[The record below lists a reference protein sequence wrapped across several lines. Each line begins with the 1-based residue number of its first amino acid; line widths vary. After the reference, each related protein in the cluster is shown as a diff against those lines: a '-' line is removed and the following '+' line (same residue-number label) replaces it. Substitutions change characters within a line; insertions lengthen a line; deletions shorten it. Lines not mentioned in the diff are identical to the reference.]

1 MRGLKLTERFKST
14 QVHALSSS
22 SSETNGGNSNKSS
35 ETNGT
40 GYSNKAKPH
49 NKLNR
54 NRTLMPSWSKTKSST
69 KNNSASAF
77 ANLVPLH
84 LPSTDTI
91 EPSIEP
97 HLKPINLVETL
108 SELYQRV
115 ECCSQST
122 KASVCVE
129 QYSLLRGLGDQKILR
144 RCLRTAC
151 QNAEDVLS
159 KVVLSAWLRF
169 ERRDDE
175 LADVCS
181 MDCGG
186 YVLECPKKNLE
197 HGFSLCSV
205 NDHCQCQQ
213 EPNQETYSESVCL
226 SDEESDV
233 LFCVGN
239 EEISCVRCRIAAL
252 SDPFNAML
260 YGGFAESKMSKI
272 DFSGNGICPK
282 GMKAVEFYSRTKRL
296 DLFCPMTVLELLSF
310 ANRFCCEE
318 MRSACDAHLASVVVN
333 VEDALVLIEYGLEER
348 ATLLVGACL
357 QVLLRELPNSLY
369 NPKVVKIFSSFEA
382 KERLAN
388 VGCASF
394 LLYYF
399 LSHVAMEESMVSKTT
414 MMLLE
419 RMGEC
424 ATERWQ
430 KALAFHQ
437 LGCVLL
443 ERKEHKD
450 AQHCFEAAVEEGHV
464 YSLAGVARTKHKQG
478 QPYSAYKLISS
489 LIFEYKPA
497 GWMYQERAL
506 YNMGKE
512 KSFDLD
518 VATELDPSLSFPYK
532 YRALAK
538 VEEKQIKEGIMEL
551 DKFIGFKLSPDCL
564 ELRAWLYVALE
575 DYDSAVRDIRA
586 LLTIEPKYITLH
598 GKIKGEC
605 LLHLLNC
612 GVQQKSQADCWMQLY
627 QQWSCV
633 DDIGSLAIIHQMLE
647 NEPGKSV
654 LEFRQSLLLLRLNCQ
669 KAAIHSLRLARN
681 HCSSMQERLIYEGWI
696 LYDTGYREEALAR
709 ADRSIAIQRSF
720 EAFFLKAYVLADT
733 TLDPESSSYVIQLLK
748 EALKCPSDGLRKGQ
762 VSVIFDTVPIAS
774 EALNNLGSI
783 YVDCG
788 KLELAK
794 ECYKNA
800 LAIRHTR
807 AHQGLARVY
816 HQKNQRKAAYD
827 EMTKLIEKAE
837 SNASAYEKRSEYC
850 DREMARTDLDVAT
863 QLDPLR
869 TYPYRYRAA
878 VMMDEQKESEAVE
891 ELTKAIKFKPD
902 MQMLHLRAAFY
913 ESMGILSYALQDCQ
927 ASLCLDPNHAGTL
940 DLYRRIQKL
949 NF

>member
-1 MRGLKLTERFKST
+1 MRCLNLKLTELFKST
-14 QVHALSSS
+14 QLHALGSS
-22 SSETNGGNSNKSS
+22 SSETNGGNKN
-35 ETNGT
+35 NN
-40 GYSNKAKPH
+40 NKAPVAATKPYIH
-49 NKLNR
+49 NNNSNLNSYR
-54 NRTLMPSWSKTKSST
+54 NRTMSPWSKTKSST
-69 KNNSASAF
+69 NNNSTSAF
-77 ANLVPLH
+77 ANTVPVH
-84 LPSTDTI
+84 LPATDTI
-91 EPSIEP
+91 EPSIES
-97 HLKPINLVETL
+97 HLKPINLEEAL
-108 SELYQRV
+108 SELYQKI
-115 ECCSQST
+115 ESCCSPT
-122 KASVCVE
+122 KKASLCVE
-129 QYSLLRGLGDQKILR
+129 QYSLLRILGDQKILR
-144 RCLRTAC
+144 RCLRTAR

-175 LADVCS
+175 LVGVSS
-181 MDCGG
+181 MDCSG

-197 HGFSLCSV
+197 HGFSPCSF

-213 EPNQETYSESVCL
+213 ESNQETCTEAMCL
-226 SDEESDV
+226 PDEESDV

-239 EEISCVRCRIAAL
+239 EEISCARCRIAAL
-252 SDPFNAML
+252 SEPFNAML
-260 YGGFAESKMSKI
+260 YGDFAEAKMREI

-282 GMKAVEFYSRTKRL
+282 GLRAVEFYSRTKRL

-310 ANRFCCEE
+310 ANRFCCDE
-318 MRSACDAHLASVVVN
+318 MKFSCDVHLASIVVN
-333 VEDALVLIEYGLEER
+333 VEDALILIEYGLEER
-348 ATLLVGACL
+348 ATLLVVACL
-357 QVLLRELPNSLY
+357 QVFLRELPKFLS
-369 NPKVVKIFSSFEA
+369 NPKVVKTLCTSEA

-388 VGCASF
+388 VGCVSF

-399 LSHVAMEESMVSKTT
+399 LSQVAMEESMVSKTT
-414 MMLLE
+414 VMLLE
-419 RMGEC
+419 RMVEC

-430 KALAFHQ
+430 KTLAFHQ

-443 ERKEHKD
+443 ERKEYKD
-450 AQHCFEAAVEEGHV
+450 AQHCFKAAVEEGHV

-478 QPYSAYKLISS
+478 QPCSSYKLISS

-512 KSFDLD
+512 KSYDLD

-538 VEEKQIKEGIMEL
+538 MEEKQIKEGIMEL

-564 ELRAWLYVALE
+564 EIRAWLYVALE
-575 DYDSAVRDIRA
+575 DYESAMRDIRA
-586 LLTIEPKYITLH
+586 LLTVEPNYMTLH
-598 GKIKGEC
+598 GKIKGEY
-605 LLHLLNC
+605 LLPLLNRR
-612 GVQQKSQADCWMQLY
+612 VQQKTQADCWMQLY

-633 DDIGSLAIIHQMLE
+633 DDIGSLAIIHHMLE

-669 KAAIHSLRLARN
+669 KAAMRSLRLARN
-681 HCSSMQERLIYEGWI
+681 HASSMQERLIYEGWI
-696 LYDTGYREEALAR
+696 LYDIGYREEALAK
-709 ADRSIAIQRSF
+709 ANRSITIQRTF
-720 EAFFLKAYVLADT
+720 EAFFLKAYVLADS
-733 TLDPESSSYVIQLLK
+733 TLDLESSSYVIHLLK

-762 VSVIFDTVPIAS
+762 
-774 EALNNLGSI
+774 ALNNLGSI

-788 KLELAK
+788 KLEHAK
-794 ECYKNA
+794 ECYSNA
-800 LAIRHTR
+800 LAIRHAR

-816 HQKNQRKAAYD
+816 HQKNQKKAAYD

-850 DREMARTDLDVAT
+850 DREMAKVNLDVAT

-902 MQMLHLRAAFY
+902 LQMLHLRAAFY
-913 ESMGILSYALQDCQ
+913 ESMGDLSSALQDCQ
-927 ASLCLDPNHAGTL
+927 AALCLDPNHAGTL
-940 DLYRRIQKL
+940 DLYQRTKKL

>member
-1 MRGLKLTERFKST
+1 MRGLKLPERFKST
-14 QVHALSSS
+14 QVHALGSSL
-22 SSETNGGNSNKSS
+22 SETNGGNSSKASVAA
-35 ETNGT
+35 TKPR
-40 GYSNKAKPH
+40 SN
-49 NKLNR
+49 NFNR
-54 NRTLMPSWSKTKSST
+54 NKTMLPSWSKTKSSN
-69 KNNSASAF
+69 NNSASAF

-97 HLKPINLVETL
+97 HLKPVNLVETL
-108 SELYQRV
+108 SELYQRL
-115 ECCSQST
+115 ECCSHSN
-122 KASVCVE
+122 KALVCVE
-129 QYSLLRGLGDQKILR
+129 QYSLVRGIGDQKVLR

-175 LADVCS
+175 LVGVS
-181 MDCGG
+181 TLDCGG

-197 HGFSLCSV
+197 HGFSPCSV
-205 NDHCQCQQ
+205 NDHCRCLQ
-213 EPNQETYSESVCL
+213 EPNPKTCTEGVCV

-233 LFCVGN
+233 LFCVGS
-239 EEISCVRCRIAAL
+239 EEIGCVRCRIAAL

-272 DFSGNGICPK
+272 DFSRNGICPK
-282 GMKAVEFYSRTKRL
+282 GMRAVEFYSRTKRL
-296 DLFCPMTVLELLSF
+296 DPFCPMTVLELLSF

-318 MRSACDAHLASVVVN
+318 MKSSCDAHLASIVVN
-333 VEDALVLIEYGLEER
+333 VEDALMLIEYGLEER
-348 ATLLVGACL
+348 ATLVVGACL
-357 QVLLRELPNSLY
+357 RVLLRELPNSLY
-369 NPKVVKIFSSFEA
+369 NPKVAKLFCSYEA
-382 KERLAN
+382 RERLAN

-399 LSHVAMEESMVSKTT
+399 LSQVAMEESMVSKTT

-443 ERKEHKD
+443 ERQEYKD

-464 YSLAGVARTKHKQG
+464 YSLSGVARTKHKQG

-512 KSFDLD
+512 KCFDLD

-538 VEEKQIKEGIMEL
+538 VEEKQIKEGIIEL
-551 DKFIGFKLSPDCL
+551 DKCIGFKLSADCL
-564 ELRAWLYVALE
+564 ELRAWLYIALK
-575 DYDSAVRDIRA
+575 DYDSAIRDIRA
-586 LLTIEPKYITLH
+586 LLTIEPNYITSH
-598 GKIKGEC
+598 GKIRGDYMLQ
-605 LLHLLNC
+605 LLIREF
-612 GVQQKSQADCWMQLY
+612 QQKSQADCWMQLY

-647 NEPGKSV
+647 NEPGKSL

-669 KAAIHSLRLARN
+669 KAAMCSLRLARN
-681 HCSSMQERLIYEGWI
+681 HSCSLQERLIYEGWI
-696 LYDTGYREEALAR
+696 LYDTGNREEALAR
-709 ADRSIAIQRSF
+709 ADRSIEIQRSF

-733 TLDPESSSYVIQLLK
+733 TLDAESSSYVIQLLE
-748 EALKCPSDGLRKGQ
+748 EALTCPSDGLRKGQ
-762 VSVIFDTVPIAS
+762 
-774 EALNNLGSI
+774 ALNNLGSI

-788 KLELAK
+788 KLELAE

-850 DREMARTDLDVAT
+850 DREMAKADLDVAT

-878 VMMDEQKESEAVE
+878 VMMDEQKETEAVE

-902 MQMLHLRAAFY
+902 LQMLHLRAAFY
-913 ESMGILSYALQDCQ
+913 ESMGDLSCALQDCQ
-927 ASLCLDPNHAGTL
+927 AALCLDPNHASTL
-940 DLYRRIQKL
+940 DLYRKIQS
-949 NF
+949 

>member
-14 QVHALSSS
+14 QVHALNSS
-22 SSETNGGNSNKSS
+22 SSETNGGNSNKASVVTTTKS
-35 ETNGT
+35 
-40 GYSNKAKPH
+40 H
-49 NKLNR
+49 NNLNR
-54 NRTLMPSWSKTKSST
+54 NRTILSSWSKTKSST
-69 KNNSASAF
+69 NNNSTSAF
-77 ANLVPLH
+77 ANLVPLQ

-97 HLKPINLVETL
+97 HVKPINLVETL
-108 SELYQRV
+108 AELYQRR
-115 ECCSQST
+115 ECCSQSK
-122 KASVCVE
+122 KASLCVE
-129 QYSLLRGLGDQKILR
+129 QYSLLRSLGDQKILR
-144 RCLRTAC
+144 RCLRIARE
-151 QNAEDVLS
+151 NAEDVLS
-159 KVVLSAWLRF
+159 KVVLSAWLRY

-175 LADVCS
+175 LVGVSS

-197 HGFSLCSV
+197 NGFSPCSV
-205 NDHCQCQQ
+205 NDQCQCQQ
-213 EPNQETYSESVCL
+213 EPNQESSIENVCL

-239 EEISCVRCRIAAL
+239 EDISCVRCRIASL
-252 SDPFNAML
+252 SDPLNAML

-282 GMKAVEFYSRTKRL
+282 GMRAVEFYSRTKRL

-318 MRSACDAHLASVVVN
+318 MKSACDAHLASIVVN
-333 VEDALVLIEYGLEER
+333 IEDALTLIEYGLEER
-348 ATLLVGACL
+348 ATLLVVSCL
-357 QVLLRELPNSLY
+357 QVLLRELPNSLHD
-369 NPKVVKIFSSFEA
+369 PKMVKIFSSSEA

-388 VGCASF
+388 LGCASF

-399 LSHVAMEESMVSKTT
+399 LSQVAMEESMTSKTT

-419 RMGEC
+419 RMKEC
-424 ATERWQ
+424 AIERWQ

-443 ERKEHKD
+443 ERKEYKD
-450 AQHCFEAAVEEGHV
+450 AQHCFEEAVEEGHV

-551 DKFIGFKLSPDCL
+551 NKFIGFKLSPDCL
-564 ELRAWLYVALE
+564 ELRAWLFIALE
-575 DYDSAVRDIRA
+575 ENDSAIRDIRA
-586 LLTIEPKYITLH
+586 LLTIEPNYITLH
-598 GKIKGEC
+598 GKIKGEN
-605 LLHLLNC
+605 LLELLSH

-627 QQWSCV
+627 QQWSSV

-647 NEPGKSV
+647 NEPGKSL

-669 KAAIHSLRLARN
+669 KAAMQSLRLARN
-681 HCSSMQERLIYEGWI
+681 HSSSLQERLIYEGWI
-696 LYDTGYREEALAR
+696 LYDTGYREEALER
-709 ADRSIAIQRSF
+709 ADKSITIQRSF

-733 TLDPESSSYVIQLLK
+733 TLDPESSSYVIKLLK

-762 VSVIFDTVPIAS
+762 
-774 EALNNLGSI
+774 ALNNLGSI

-788 KLELAK
+788 KLEHAK

-837 SNASAYEKRSEYC
+837 NNASAYEKRSEYC
-850 DREMARTDLDVAT
+850 DREMAKADLDFAT

-878 VMMDEQKESEAVE
+878 VMMDEQKETEAVE
-891 ELTKAIKFKPD
+891 ELTKAIKFRPD
-902 MQMLHLRAAFY
+902 LQMLHLRAAFY
-913 ESMGILSYALQDCQ
+913 ESMGDLSSALQDCQ
-927 ASLCLDPNHAGTL
+927 AALCLDPNHAGTL
-940 DLYRRIQKL
+940 DLYQRTKNL